1 MELDIREALR
11 YLGVKGE
18 PPADLLASATDI
30 AARLTAQVKP
40 NYTYRVFPIA
50 IENTG
55 VSLLGSGVTLTGHM
69 AATMLSSCSRAVLLL
84 CTLGAGFEALYRKV
98 AARDTAQAVLLDACG
113 SAWVE
118 AGCDAA
124 QAEVAAHFPGEY
136 LTDRFSPGYGD
147 LPLALQ
153 TDICTLL
160 DSQRRLGVQVT
171 QSLLLNPVKSV
182 TAVIGL
188 SDRPQPARVR
198 GCGFCALRDSC
209 AFRKEGKTCGT

>member
-1 MELDIREALR
+1 MDLDIGEALR

-18 PPADLLASATDI
+18 PPAELLASAAAT
-30 AARLTAQVKP
+30 AARLTAQVEPK
-40 NYTYRVFPIA
+40 YVYRVFPTA
-50 IENTG
+50 TEDQG
-55 VSLLGSGVTLTGHM
+55 VSLLGSGMILTGQM
-69 AATMLSSCSRAVLLL
+69 AKKMLSGCGQAILLL
-84 CTLGAGFEALYRKV
+84 CTLGASFEALYRRE
-98 AARDTAQAVLLDACG
+98 AARDAAQAVLLDACG

-124 QAEVAAHFPGEY
+124 QAEIAARFPGRY

-153 TDICTLL
+153 TDICALL
-160 DSQRRLGVQVT
+160 DTQRRLGVQVT
-171 QSLLLNPVKSV
+171 RSLLLNPAKSV

-198 GCGFCALRDSC
+198 GCGFCTLKDSC